1 LPFGKGGTVFHRAL
15 AIILSLTLTMFAPVA
30 LAWADDKKDEKKEPS
45 LSLSDMHL
53 EVEALG
59 TLYTLKATP
68 EQMKEIQKL
77 AKETMQS
84 GRVYKDPMVND
95 NYKQVLEDLH
105 AALALATD
113 DDQIDN
119 LYDQYDQLNQ
129 SDKPKFDDEYEI
141 SEAARKA
148 VPKLVRQFKPGQ
160 IAGLISYKVDEIV
173 DPQDRLIG
181 ALEDVRKAGKD
192 DWQTIRDNAAYDVG
206 YLTAGLNTA
215 KDKSIRELAAKLLDK
230 ARKLNDEEFKTQKP
244 ELEKQARAIVGDLG
258 PMDVLLHSVEYD
270 LGRLLSN
277 PRLEQVL
284 KARLG

>member
-1 LPFGKGGTVFHRAL
+1 MFHRTL
-15 AIILSLTLTMFAPVA
+15 ATVLSLTIATLGPAT
-30 LAWADDKKDEKKEPS
+30 LAWGQDPKKEDKKEPA
-45 LSLSDMHL
+45 LSLSEMHL

-68 EQMKEIQKL
+68 EQIKEIQKL
-77 AKETMQS
+77 AKQTVQS
-84 GRVYKDPMVND
+84 GRVYKDPMVSD
-95 NYKQVLEDLH
+95 EYKQVLEDLH
-105 AALALATD
+105 AALVLATD

-148 VPKLVRQFKPGQ
+148 VPKLMRQFKSGQ
-160 IAGLISYKVDEIV
+160 IAGLISYKVDDLV

-181 ALEDVRKAGKD
+181 ALEEVRKAAKD
-192 DWQTIRDNAAYDVG
+192 AWQTVRDDAAYDVG

-215 KDKSIRELAAKLLDK
+215 KDKSIREEAAKLLDK
-230 ARKLNDEEFKTQKP
+230 ARKLNDEEFKAQKT
-244 ELEKQARAIVGDLG
+244 ELETQAKAIVGDLG
-258 PMDVLLHSVEYD
+258 PMDILRHAVEYD

-284 KARLG
+284 